1 MDTGP
6 SQRIVQVETTGDVR
20 RLCIEARTGERVD
33 AMSCDLIIRIRRCC
47 EVTSQ
52 AIRDKVLA
60 WHGRGYGATDTA
72 RQLGLPLEEVR
83 AIIPRATVGRTAMQ
97 VEFIEPPL
105 FEE

>member
-1 MDTGP
+1 M
-6 SQRIVQVETTGDVR
+6 
-20 RLCIEARTGERVD
+20 
-33 AMSCDLIIRIRRCC
+33 
-47 EVTSQ
+47 TSQ

-72 RQLGLPLEEVR
+72 RPLGLPLEEVR
-83 AIIPRATVGRTAMQ
+83 AIIREGDGRPKPPCK